1 MKVRFSLHSR
11 NGLFFT
17 FLIPNVFLF
26 LANVL
31 LLKATEQ
38 VHMTSL
44 FPSNTFSFF
53 VLNSPKL
60 EQQRKKNET
69 LIRLFQLSYKISLTL
84 ENCSNAR
91 FNTLHCFSSSFPLFC
106 SLPENAYTFKRVEKG
121 KKDTDDIYLIAL
133 NTKEGKVMIEQS
145 RASKTQN
152 QKLV

>member
-1 MKVRFSLHSR
+1 MSFSTIILNFKTIRKIRISTSLEGDIFR

-60 EQQRKKNET
+60 EWQRKKKKNET
-69 LIRLFQLSYKISLTL
+69 LVRLFQLSYKMSLTL
-84 ENCSNAR
+84 ENCSSAR
-91 FNTLHCFSSSFPLFC
+91 FNMLLCFSFSFPLFC
-106 SLPENAYTFKRVEKG
+106 SLPENVYAFKR
-121 KKDTDDIYLIAL
+121 
-133 NTKEGKVMIEQS
+133 
-145 RASKTQN
+145 
-152 QKLV
+152 